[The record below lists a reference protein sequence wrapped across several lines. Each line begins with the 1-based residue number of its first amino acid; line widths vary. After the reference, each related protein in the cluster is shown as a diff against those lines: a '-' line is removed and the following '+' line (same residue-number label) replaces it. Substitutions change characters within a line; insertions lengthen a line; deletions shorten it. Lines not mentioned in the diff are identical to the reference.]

1 MDTNFYDFWTP
12 TFHFQITEIKG
23 STNFVLYNI
32 DTGDWDGV
40 KMY

>member
-12 TFHFQITEIKG
+12 TFQITEIKG
-23 STNFVLYNI
+23 TTNFVLYDIN
-32 DTGDWDGV
+32 TGIWDGV